1 MQNRKIKIIVLFV
14 EPMLYG
20 MDLIREVYEKT
31 PYEFQYIY
39 CEEKVTGRDVIQ
51 LPVNAVLFKGNA
63 YQRKRLLKKIFQDFQ
78 PDFAIINGYVGYEQ
92 TIAIKYCQKWHIPY
106 SIETDTP
113 LHIPESKFKAIL
125 KKVYLKKLLHH
136 ECCYGFPGGTLQKEN
151 LVYYGI
157 PDNKCYIMP
166 MSISEKRLIEECKKV
181 ENQAELKNEYNVSEK
196 KVILFVGRLE
206 PEKNVSLLIHSFG
219 ELKKLD
225 NEVVLFII
233 GDGSERKKLEQLAE
247 ELKIED
253 IYFEG
258 YITFPKNV
266 IYYKIA
272 DIFVLPSEYEP
283 WGLVVNEAI
292 IMGLPV
298 VVSSHVGCRED
309 LIQNGKNGY
318 IFENNDRED
327 LTRCLQ
333 QTLNLEIE
341 FRMTD
346 QWNYKQYLEG
356 FKRAVES
363 ICRK

>member
-1 MQNRKIKIIVLFV
+1 M
-14 EPMLYG
+14 
-20 MDLIREVYEKT
+20 
-31 PYEFQYIY
+31 
-39 CEEKVTGRDVIQ
+39 
-51 LPVNAVLFKGNA
+51 
-63 YQRKRLLKKIFQDFQ
+63 
-78 PDFAIINGYVGYEQ
+78 
-92 TIAIKYCQKWHIPY
+92 
-106 SIETDTP
+106 
-113 LHIPESKFKAIL
+113 
-125 KKVYLKKLLHH
+125 
-136 ECCYGFPGGTLQKEN
+136 
-151 LVYYGI
+151 
-157 PDNKCYIMP
+157 
-166 MSISEKRLIEECKKV
+166 
-181 ENQAELKNEYNVSEK
+181 
-196 KVILFVGRLE
+196 
-206 PEKNVSLLIHSFG
+206 
-219 ELKKLD
+219 
-225 NEVVLFII
+225 
-233 GDGSERKKLEQLAE
+233 EQLAE

-266 IYYKIA
+266 IYYKMA

>member
-1 MQNRKIKIIVLFV
+1 M
-14 EPMLYG
+14 
-20 MDLIREVYEKT
+20 
-31 PYEFQYIY
+31 
-39 CEEKVTGRDVIQ
+39 
-51 LPVNAVLFKGNA
+51 
-63 YQRKRLLKKIFQDFQ
+63 
-78 PDFAIINGYVGYEQ
+78 
-92 TIAIKYCQKWHIPY
+92 
-106 SIETDTP
+106 
-113 LHIPESKFKAIL
+113 
-125 KKVYLKKLLHH
+125 
-136 ECCYGFPGGTLQKEN
+136 
-151 LVYYGI
+151 
-157 PDNKCYIMP
+157 
-166 MSISEKRLIEECKKV
+166 
-181 ENQAELKNEYNVSEK
+181 
-196 KVILFVGRLE
+196 
-206 PEKNVSLLIHSFG
+206 
-219 ELKKLD
+219 
-225 NEVVLFII
+225 
-233 GDGSERKKLEQLAE
+233 
-247 ELKIED
+247 
-253 IYFEG
+253 
-258 YITFPKNV
+258 
-266 IYYKIA
+266 A

>member
-1 MQNRKIKIIVLFV
+1 
-14 EPMLYG
+14 
-20 MDLIREVYEKT
+20 
-31 PYEFQYIY
+31 
-39 CEEKVTGRDVIQ
+39 
-51 LPVNAVLFKGNA
+51 
-63 YQRKRLLKKIFQDFQ
+63 
-78 PDFAIINGYVGYEQ
+78 
-92 TIAIKYCQKWHIPY
+92 
-106 SIETDTP
+106 
-113 LHIPESKFKAIL
+113 
-125 KKVYLKKLLHH
+125 
-136 ECCYGFPGGTLQKEN
+136 
-151 LVYYGI
+151 
-157 PDNKCYIMP
+157 MP

-266 IYYKIA
+266 IYYKMA